1 MKLHTRKKA
10 LQILIKHV
18 KKRKPM
24 IYLKEAFEH
33 EINHKSEWEK
43 TFNK

>member
-1 MKLHTRKKA
+1 MNIHTRKKA
-10 LQILIKHV
+10 LQILIKQV

-24 IYLKEAFEH
+24 IYLKEAFKN
-33 EINHKSEWEK
+33 EIEHKSEWEK